1 MASWNIGDSG
11 NTNTCTD
18 HTWAK
23 CYKSCSRLKKCSKC
37 SCFTCYD
44 DLFFVRQVMNEINSD
59 FCIDSDRLM
68 ASGMSNGGMFTYY
81 IQSHLADIFNSWT
94 LISGQPLIS
103 YMAENK
109 GQLASDYILSIH
121 GRADKILPPGGGVDG
136 SNAWI
141 YESLDETFDSYGLE
155 QGCDMESW

>member
-1 MASWNIGDSG
+1 
-11 NTNTCTD
+11 
-18 HTWAK
+18 
-23 CYKSCSRLKKCSKC
+23 
-37 SCFTCYD
+37 
-44 DLFFVRQVMNEINSD
+44 MNEINSD